1 MHRIAFDLDR
11 LGVEIDADLTGF
23 DDRLSVTLGATVFG
37 FLIGSALG
45 VLLAVRVAERT
56 GKGQVIDV
64 ALFESIFRILDET
77 ATAYAWNGKIRGR
90 EGRMTLQVCPHGHFA
105 CGDGGWVAIA
115 CTSDRMWDRLARNVL
130 NRPDLADRFP
140 KTADRLAERDLI
152 DGVVETFTMGHSK
165 DEVVRLCTEGDVPCG
180 PVNAIDDIF
189 RDPHFAARK
198 TLEVFQHPK
207 LGDITVPATFPRLS
221 DTPGGIDCL
230 GPELGNWNA
239 ELEELLADL
248 TQIRTAKPD

>member
-1 MHRIAFDLDR
+1 M
-11 LGVEIDADLTGF
+11 
-23 DDRLSVTLGATVFG
+23 
-37 FLIGSALG
+37 
-45 VLLAVRVAERT
+45 
-56 GKGQVIDV
+56 
-64 ALFESIFRILDET
+64 
-77 ATAYAWNGKIRGR
+77 
-90 EGRMTLQVCPHGHFA
+90 
-105 CGDGGWVAIA
+105 
-115 CTSDRMWDRLARNVL
+115 
-130 NRPDLADRFP
+130 NRADLADRFP

-152 DGVVETFTMGHSK
+152 DGVVETFTMAHSK

-198 TLEVFQHPK
+198 TMEVFNHPK
-207 LGDITVPATFPRLS
+207 LGDITVPTTFPRLS

-239 ELEELLADL
+239 ELEKLLDDM